1 LVGGQGPGHA
11 LLHDIPLLG
20 PTVIGPERKKGG
32 GMTWIIKGCAILWLL
47 LGVLAYSDKAV
58 AEPERPLSEVM
69 WQTAIH
75 TLESRG
81 MTIQT
86 ASKEKGWIITEI
98 AALDP
103 RTVSKAIVLNDQD
116 QGMTWMRAE
125 YRYLIGIG
133 ARSDNAQPAQAKE
146 RILVKAEIWA
156 WEQDPMLERKEKRA
170 FQSNNT
176 LEQEFLQGFMSA
188 LARVDER

>member
-1 LVGGQGPGHA
+1 
-11 LLHDIPLLG
+11 
-20 PTVIGPERKKGG
+20 
-32 GMTWIIKGCAILWLL
+32 MTWIIKGCAILWLL

-156 WEQDPMLERKEKRA
+156 WEQDPMLEPKEKRV
-170 FQSNNT
+170 FQSNDT

-188 LARVDER
+188 LSRVDER